1 MYKIAKMNK
10 IAPAGLNHFT
20 DNYEFT
26 EDLSEATGLILR
38 SQKINDVQFSDSLLA
53 IARAGTGVNNIPLV
67 RCADEGICVFNT
79 PGGNSN
85 SVKELVLAGILMAAR
100 KLPSAIKWTLD
111 LKDDPDLAVDVEKG
125 KSKFKG
131 SEIAGK
137 TLGVIG
143 LGAVGARISNAVTAL
158 GMDVIGY
165 DKFLSAR
172 TALHLDPTIRIA
184 PDIKTVMRHADYV
197 TIHVPGNES
206 TRSLIGENEIAAMKS
221 GAVLM
226 NYSRAFV
233 CDEAAVIR
241 ALDEKRI
248 SRYVT
253 DFATAE
259 TLGHPGV
266 ITTPHLGASTK
277 EAEDNCALMA
287 ADELMDFIEN
297 GNAVHAVNFPDANLG
312 PMSGDIRIAVM
323 TKGIKTPVDTV
334 IRALTNIEIDA
345 VAGGLK
351 GEYGYV
357 LISTKAAFDYIP
369 KIPGCIRVR
378 VIADMDD

>member
-10 IAPAGLNHFT
+10 IAPAGLKHFT
-20 DNYEFT
+20 DKYEFT
-26 EDLSEATGLILR
+26 DSLSEASGLILR
-38 SQKINDVQFSDSLLA
+38 SQHIHDEEFGENLLA
-53 IARAGTGVNNIPLV
+53 IARAGTGVNNIPLD

-100 KLPSAIKWTLD
+100 KIPSAIRWTLD
-111 LKDDPDLAVDVEKG
+111 LQDDPDMAAKVEKG

-143 LGAVGARISNAVTAL
+143 LGAVGSRIANAVTAL
-158 GMDVIGY
+158 GMHVVGY
-165 DKFLSAR
+165 DAYLSPR
-172 TALHLDPTIRIA
+172 TALHLDPTIKLA
-184 PDIKTVMRHADYV
+184 PDIKTLMRQADYV
-197 TIHVPGNES
+197 TIHVPGNDA
-206 TRSLIGENEIAAMKS
+206 TRNLVGAEEIASMKT

-233 CDEAAVIR
+233 CDEDAVCD
-241 ALDEKRI
+241 ALNEKKL

-253 DFATAE
+253 DFATE
-259 TLGHPGV
+259 KTLGHEGV
-266 ITTPHLGASTK
+266 ITTPHLGAYTK

-297 GNAVHAVNFPDANLG
+297 GNAIHAVNFPDADLG
-312 PMSGDIRIAVM
+312 PMNGDIRIAVM
-323 TKGIKTPVDTV
+323 TKGLKSPVDTV

-345 VAGGLK
+345 VAGGAK
-351 GEYGYV
+351 GDYGYV
-357 LISTKAAFDYIP
+357 LVSTKSAFDSIP
-369 KIPGCIRVR
+369 KIPGCIRCR
-378 VIADMDD
+378 VISD